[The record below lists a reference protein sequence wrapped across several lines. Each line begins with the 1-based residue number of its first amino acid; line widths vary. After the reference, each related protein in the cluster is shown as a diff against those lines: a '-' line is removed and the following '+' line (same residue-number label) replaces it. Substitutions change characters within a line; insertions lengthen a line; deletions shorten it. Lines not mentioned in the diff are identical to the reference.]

1 MVLCAFYMLWSRVEN
16 TTIYSVLLNTKA
28 GKRYAIIY
36 SMLTPSQAP
45 CHICGKTAPNPA
57 CWYCPMF
64 EAPTQENYCH
74 MFEPTQE
81 NYMNTI
87 DVYVGGFLHEVHE
100 YSSVGEL
107 INILA
112 MLTDNAYMSSEL
124 SFRVR

>member
-1 MVLCAFYMLWSRVEN
+1 
-16 TTIYSVLLNTKA
+16 
-28 GKRYAIIY
+28 
-36 SMLTPSQAP
+36 
-45 CHICGKTAPNPA
+45 
-57 CWYCPMF
+57 MF

>member
-1 MVLCAFYMLWSRVEN
+1 
-16 TTIYSVLLNTKA
+16 
-28 GKRYAIIY
+28 
-36 SMLTPSQAP
+36 
-45 CHICGKTAPNPA
+45 
-57 CWYCPMF
+57 
-64 EAPTQENYCH
+64 